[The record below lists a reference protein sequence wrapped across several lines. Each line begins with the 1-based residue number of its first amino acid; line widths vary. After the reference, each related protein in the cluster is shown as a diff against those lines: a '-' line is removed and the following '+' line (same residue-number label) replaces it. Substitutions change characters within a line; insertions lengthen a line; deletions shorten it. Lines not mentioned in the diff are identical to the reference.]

1 MEVAPIEEVFKK
13 IIEGYNRSPRGWHF
27 ASDGIGNALVLGPNE
42 GYRLKVM
49 ALSPSETIGIGATVE
64 DNEELKGILGAGR
77 HFGFRAISKEDL
89 MSLLSS
95 IKREEDLRARQSAID
110 ALLQQDPLPT
120 WRLQPPDLGAIVSGP
135 YAYRPDLRSISS
147 LQSKLDERLAAEVE
161 ALLRKRSPMRAS
173 MFR

>member
-1 MEVAPIEEVFKK
+1 V
-13 IIEGYNRSPRGWHF
+13 
-27 ASDGIGNALVLGPNE
+27 D
-42 GYRLKVM
+42 
-49 ALSPSETIGIGATVE
+49 
-64 DNEELKGILGAGR
+64 DNEELKGILGEGM

-89 MSLLSS
+89 LSLVRSL
-95 IKREEDLRARQSAID
+95 KHEEDMMVRRSAID

-120 WRLQPPDLGAIVSGP
+120 WRLQPPGLGAIVSGP

-147 LQSKLDERLAAEVE
+147 LQSKLDERLAAEVD